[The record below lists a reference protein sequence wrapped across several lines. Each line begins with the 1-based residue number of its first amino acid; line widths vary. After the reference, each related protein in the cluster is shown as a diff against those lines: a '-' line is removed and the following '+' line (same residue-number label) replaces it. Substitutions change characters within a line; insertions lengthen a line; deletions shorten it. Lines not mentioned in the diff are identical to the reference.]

1 MKRLRISPAHIL
13 SRYIIDG
20 IALASDPSDSDDW
33 PMYISSLPDGPQV
46 NTNCAVVYDTSG
58 IKDGRYMT
66 GEVVIHPGVQI
77 RIRSRDYDTAYN
89 KIEEISLALD
99 AIQNNLIIIGSY
111 EYKIIN
117 ASRTTPIIYI
127 GVDDNSSTK
136 RRSNFTSN
144 FLLTLTLREIQ
155 NYIKVLNDSI
165 GMSDV
170 VSSESII
177 EYIKVLNDS
186 IGMSDVVSSES
197 IIEYIKVLN
206 ESIGMSDV
214 VSSESITEYIKVLN
228 DSIGMSDVV
237 SSESITEY
245 IKVLNESIGIE
256 DIIVSSN
263 SFNRNISESVG
274 IEDIIDKSLVKG
286 PALVFPSVRNMLGS
300 LPDSADTLEQG
311 LVLKYDML
319 EAGGNKIYDQ
329 SYDGNDGSLEGD
341 AHFVLSEMGP
351 ALDFNGTGDYV
362 NCGNNE
368 SLNSTDVTVS
378 AWINTSA
385 IDHLRVI
392 VSKYITV
399 AESRSWL
406 FRLSGKKLQI
416 RLSADGASN
425 TSMDTVDEI
434 VSVGQWYHVAFT
446 KGRTTKCY
454 VNGIEKALD
463 GDFTDDLFPT
473 STNVLIGDYAG
484 ASVQMFTGQIG
495 PIRIYNRALTE
506 QEVMQLYIKEQNPF
520 I

>member
-155 NYIKVLNDSI
+155 N
-165 GMSDV
+165 
-170 VSSESII
+170 
-177 EYIKVLNDS
+177 
-186 IGMSDVVSSES
+186 
-197 IIEYIKVLN
+197 
-206 ESIGMSDV
+206 
-214 VSSESITEYIKVLN
+214 YIKVLN